1 MLPTL
6 DSTEAVVALVR
17 TMLAG
22 YDAALTNTQWTL
34 LRQLF
39 DAEFSTTTT
48 ALRKATTFMRAG
60 AHRMTAFTRTN
71 ERRRAAFIAAVCA
84 ALVLVRWQQQP
95 PRADDAPTNDV
106 YTLVAF
112 TPRRR
117 AGKLLLD
124 QVVTYMRRL
133 DVAHTDPAL
142 QPVVCNVETF
152 ATRQFK
158 VSSYPS
164 TMSVL
169 RGVTG
174 DSLVV
179 NGALDARFL
188 YDAVVPSMEMRDAKT
203 LFIDGDGDDDDARHG
218 AAIFDDLANA
228 LTGAGTGTLIAVANE

>member
-6 DSTEAVVALVR
+6 DSTETVVALVR

-22 YDAALTNTQWTL
+22 NDAALTNTQWTL

-39 DAEFSTTTT
+39 DVEFSTTTT
-48 ALRKATTFMRAG
+48 ALRKATAFMRAG
-60 AHRMTAFTRTN
+60 AHRTT
-71 ERRRAAFIAAVCA
+71 AFIAAVCT

-95 PRADDAPTNDV
+95 PRAADAPTNDV
-106 YTLVAF
+106 YTLVVF

-117 AGKLLLD
+117 DGKLLLD
-124 QVVTYMRRL
+124 QLVTYMRRL
-133 DVAHTDPAL
+133 DVAYTDPAL
-142 QPVVCNVETF
+142 QMVVRNVETF

-164 TMSVL
+164 TTSVL

-179 NGALDARFL
+179 NGALDARFV
-188 YDAVVPSMEMRDAKT
+188 YDIVVPSMEMRNAKT
-203 LFIDGDGDDDDARHG
+203 LFIAGDDDGDAAARHG
-218 AAIFDDLANA
+218 AEIFDDLANA
-228 LTGAGTGTLIAVANE
+228 LTDAGTGTLIAVVNE